1 MEWNE
6 PDHWTPYADNDD
18 EGAPRRG
25 RPFRE
30 LVSVVV
36 SQARP
41 GMSAPRTDVYLI
53 EPDSPMHVPC
63 ANPACR
69 NGGLDPIP
77 LARELI
83 GTCRGEL
90 RVESCAGR
98 ASGESGE
105 RGGARCDTMFCVRLC
120 DDDVDDEIDEIE
132 APVHGNAMSRY

>member
-6 PDHWTPYADNDD
+6 PDHWTPYADRDD
-18 EGAPRRG
+18 EHGPRER
-25 RPFRE
+25 RHPFGE
-30 LVSVVV
+30 LVSIVV

-41 GMSAPRTDVYLI
+41 GMSAAKTDVYLI

-120 DDDVDDEIDEIE
+120 DDVDDESS
-132 APVHGNAMSRY
+132 VHENAMRRS